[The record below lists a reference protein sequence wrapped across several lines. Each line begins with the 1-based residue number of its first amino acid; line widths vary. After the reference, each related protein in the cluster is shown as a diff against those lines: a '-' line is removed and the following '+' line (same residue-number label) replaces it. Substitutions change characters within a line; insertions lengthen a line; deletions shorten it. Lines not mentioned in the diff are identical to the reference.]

1 MNLGG
6 APLSFWEFPSNW
18 GVSHHFG
25 GVPCHWR
32 WGKKSDHF
40 EMPIILG
47 SSSGILGRFPILLI
61 WGRWGLSLEAFSEFW
76 ECPCYFMTG
85 PHPSGKASM

>member
-25 GVPCHWR
+25 SVPCHWR
-32 WGKKSDHF
+32 WGEKSE
-40 EMPIILG
+40 EMPINLG
-47 SSSGILGRFPILLI
+47 SSSGILGRFPILLSGG
-61 WGRWGLSLEAFSEFW
+61 GRGLCLEAFSEFW
-76 ECPCYFMTG
+76 ECPF
-85 PHPSGKASM
+85 